1 MLINIAILFC
11 SIPLFFSVTNSYA
24 IIFSRSVDEAYSSA
38 YFFTAPL
45 GLLIA
50 SFIALKNIK
59 NKNVLFLFF
68 IIIIHALVII
78 IINYGSLF
86 YVSIWFFLLFFYS
99 FKYEFKFISYLQRK
113 KILLINIYT
122 LLAIQALI
130 IFGDIFIKLE
140 PSSLIINEIKIYN
153 YFQYYGISQVLFLA
167 VVLGLFS
174 ERYFFVLTAVVINII
189 GALHSENNTAL
200 GLVFLLLLLKYLEP
214 IFKILKFFFLILII
228 TFPII
233 VLGLVIAYI
242 QLNSLSVDEM
252 NLILN
257 GRGAIWYEY
266 YNEFTLKNMFIPMSF
281 TTTGTLRGAHNIFL
295 HYLFV
300 LGPFL
305 AILLYLFQLRVLAKT
320 NIQVRNY
327 IILVF
332 CVSGVNLELVSNPYI
347 AIQFALIASILQN
360 NYFGLPVES

>member
-1 MLINIAILFC
+1 MLMNIAILFC
-11 SIPLFFSVTNSYA
+11 SIPLFFSVTKSYE
-24 IIFSRSVDEAYSSA
+24 IIFYRGFDEAYSSI

-68 IIIIHALVII
+68 IIIIHVLSIFT
-78 IINYGSLF
+78 INYDSF
-86 YVSIWFFLLFFYS
+86 FHVSIWFFLLFFYS
-99 FKYEFKFISYLQRK
+99 FKYEFKFVDYSQRK
-113 KILLINIYT
+113 KIILINIYT

-140 PSSLIINEIKIYN
+140 PSSLIVNEIKIYN
-153 YFQYYGISQVLFLA
+153 YFQYYGISLVLFLA

-200 GLVFLLLLLKYLEP
+200 GLIFLLLALKYLEP
-214 IFKILKFFFLILII
+214 IFKIFKNFFLILIM
-228 TFPII
+228 TFPVV
-233 VLGLVIAYI
+233 VLGLVITYI
-242 QLNSLSVDEM
+242 QLNILSVDEM
-252 NLILN
+252 DLILG

-281 TTTGTLRGAHNIFL
+281 TTTNTLRGAHNIFL
-295 HYLFV
+295 HYIFV
-300 LGPFL
+300 MGPFL
-305 AILLYLFQLRVLAKT
+305 AFLLYIFQLRVLTKT

-327 IILVF
+327 IVLVF

-347 AIQFALIASILQN
+347 AIQFAFVAAILQN
-360 NYFGLPVES
+360 NYFAPPLER